1 MSLFPVPL
9 HIGFSLKVIIGKLTL
24 NINFHIKLFLIFIDE
39 CVENFQD
46 GLFVGSI
53 SNLIDGLV
61 QEVKSLL
68 EIANANIFINPIP
81 VLNFTLN
88 SWASAQIQVVICI
101 EKIIEYLHEEN
112 AVRKFSSEIVDQS
125 LILLP

>member
-24 NINFHIKLFLIFIDE
+24 NINFHIKLFLIFINE

-53 SNLIDGLV
+53 SNLVDGLV

-81 VLNFTLN
+81 VLNFSLN

-101 EKIIEYLHEEN
+101 EKIIEYLREEN
-112 AVRKFSSEIVDQS
+112 AVREFSSEIVDQS